1 MCTYLVLSFLKAD
14 ANGGIHLKWT
24 CVRAHCGWLT
34 VISLLFGNVVTAFHT
49 QFGSSMWPQ
58 AKHKYIAK
66 GSELVMSI
74 MLAYLHT
81 RLAARRK
88 PPGRTHW
95 ATKVT
100 SHSQERWHEI
110 LWVLRVWRPTFLM
123 SEAHRPVVFSSSVS
137 GSNVPGWIGV
147 KTFCGVVG

>member
-1 MCTYLVLSFLKAD
+1 MGTYLGFFFKRKKKAD
-14 ANGGIHLKWT
+14 ANRGIHLMWRW
-24 CVRAHCGWLT
+24 CQGALWMT
-34 VISLLFGNVVTAFHT
+34 VSLLFGNVVRVFHA

-74 MLAYLHT
+74 MLASLHT
-81 RLAARRK
+81 SWAARRK
-88 PPGRTHW
+88 PPGSTHW

-100 SHSQERWHEI
+100 PHSQERWHEI

-123 SEAHRPVVFSSSVS
+123 SEAHL
-137 GSNVPGWIGV
+137 
-147 KTFCGVVG
+147 TCGVFFFGVWLKCAWLNWC